1 NLRGSLTMAFYRG
14 QQGSVKFDD
23 AGSAAAAITST
34 RSWSMTVEK
43 ESLDTT
49 ALGDTYRANVGGL
62 ISGSGTCELMYTASS
77 ADETNVFIEHVNTA
91 NDAGAALFELYLDTG
106 GTKKIS
112 FDGVITSAEY
122 SATVGEIEVITVN
135 FVTNGAI
142 TLDI

>member
-1 NLRGSLTMAFYRG
+1 MAFYRG

-23 AGSAAAAITST
+23 AGSSAATIAST
-34 RSWSMTVEK
+34 RSWSLTVEK

-49 ALGDTYRANVGGL
+49 ALGATYRANVGGL
-62 ISGSGTCELMYTASS
+62 ISGSGTCEVLYTASS
-77 ADETNVFIEHVNTA
+77 SDETNVFIEHANTA
-91 NDAGAALFELYLDTG
+91 TDQGEALFELYLDTA

>member
-1 NLRGSLTMAFYRG
+1 MAFYRG

-23 AGSAAAAITST
+23 AGSSAAAITST
-34 RSWSMTVEK
+34 RSWSLTVEK

-49 ALGDTYRANVGGL
+49 SLGATYRANVGGL
-62 ISGSGTCELMYTASS
+62 ISGSGTCEVLYTASS
-77 ADETNVFIEHVNTA
+77 SDETNAFIEMVNTA
-91 NDAGAALFELYLDTG
+91 NDEGAALFELYMDTT

-122 SATVGEIEVITVN
+122 SATVGEIEVITLN

>member
-1 NLRGSLTMAFYRG
+1 MAFYRG

-23 AGSAAAAITST
+23 AGTTAATIVST
-34 RSWSMTVEK
+34 RSWSLSVEK

-49 ALGDTYRANVGGL
+49 ALGATYRANVGGL
-62 ISGSGTCELMYTASS
+62 ISGSGTVEVLYTASS
-77 ADETNVFIEHVNTA
+77 ADETNAFIEMVNSA
-91 NDAGAALFELYLDTG
+91 NDEGAALFELYLESS
-106 GTKKIS
+106 KKIT

-122 SATVGEIEVITVN
+122 GATVGELQVITIN

>member
-1 NLRGSLTMAFYRG
+1 MAFYRG

-23 AGSAAAAITST
+23 AGATGVTIVST
-34 RSWSMTVEK
+34 RSWSLTVEK

-49 ALGDTYRANVGGL
+49 ALGATYRANVGGL
-62 ISGSGTCELMYTASS
+62 ISGSGTVELMYTATS
-77 ADETNVFIEHVNTA
+77 ADETNVFIEHANTA
-91 NDAGAALFELYLDTG
+91 TDEGGALFELFLDTS

-135 FVTNGAI
+135 FVTNGTI
-142 TLDI
+142 TLEI

>member
-1 NLRGSLTMAFYRG
+1 MAFYRG

-23 AGSAAAAITST
+23 AGTTAATIAST

-49 ALGDTYRANVGGL
+49 ALGATYRANVGGL

-77 ADETNVFIEHVNTA
+77 ADETNVFIEHANTA
-91 NDAGAALFELYLDTG
+91 TDQGEALFELFLDTN

-135 FVTNGAI
+135 FVTNGTI
-142 TLDI
+142 TIDI

>member
-1 NLRGSLTMAFYRG
+1 MAFYRG

-23 AGSAAAAITST
+23 AGSSAAAITST
-34 RSWSMTVEK
+34 RSWSLTVEK

-49 ALGDTYRANVGGL
+49 ALGATYRANVGGL
-62 ISGSGTCELMYTASS
+62 ISGSGTCEILYTASS
-77 ADETNVFIEHVNTA
+77 ADETNAFIEHVNTA
-91 NDAGAALFELYLDTG
+91 NDEGLALFELFLDTT

-122 SATVGEIEVITVN
+122 SATVGEIEVITLN

-142 TLDI
+142 TLGI

>member
-1 NLRGSLTMAFYRG
+1 MAFYRG

-23 AGSAAAAITST
+23 AGATGVTIAST
-34 RSWSMTVEK
+34 RSWSLTVEK

-49 ALGDTYRANVGGL
+49 ALGATYRANVGGL
-62 ISGSGTCELMYTASS
+62 IAGSGTVELMYTASS
-77 ADETNVFIEHVNTA
+77 GDETNVFIEYVNQT
-91 NDAGAALFELYLDTG
+91 NDAGEALFELFLDTT

-122 SATVGEIEVITVN
+122 SATVGEVEVITVN

>member
-1 NLRGSLTMAFYRG
+1 MAFYRG

-23 AGSAAAAITST
+23 GGATGVTIAST
-34 RSWSMTVEK
+34 RSWSLTVEK

-49 ALGDTYRANVGGL
+49 ALGATYRANVGGL
-62 ISGSGTCELMYTASS
+62 ISGSGTVEVLYTASS
-77 ADETNVFIEHVNTA
+77 ADETNAFIEHVNTPT
-91 NDAGAALFELYLDTG
+91 DEGTALFELFLDAG
-106 GTKKIS
+106 VGAKKIS